1 VRTTV
6 NIHEAKTQLSRLLVA
21 VESGE
26 EVVIARRGKP
36 VAKLVKYRSSLRRA
50 PWGSLKLP
58 GPPID
63 PSVFD
68 PMTDD
73 ELCEWGLL

>member
-1 VRTTV
+1 MTTTV
-6 NIHEAKTQLSRLLVA
+6 NIHEAKTELSRLIAA
-21 VESGE
+21 VESGD

-36 VAKLVKYRSSLRRA
+36 VAKLVKYERRER
-50 PWGSLKLP
+50 PPLGWLKLP

-73 ELCEWGLL
+73 ELREWGLL

>member
-1 VRTTV
+1 VTTTV
-6 NIHEAKTQLSRLLVA
+6 NIHEAKTELSKLIAA

-36 VAKLVKYRSSLRRA
+36 VAKLVKYERRER
-50 PWGSLKLP
+50 PPLGWLKLP

-73 ELCEWGLL
+73 ELREWGLL

>member
-1 VRTTV
+1 MTTTV
-6 NIHEAKTQLSRLLVA
+6 NVHEAKSELSRLLAA
-21 VESGE
+21 VEGGE
-26 EVVIARRGKP
+26 DVVIARRGKP
-36 VAKLVKYRSSLRRA
+36 VARLVRYERKPRA
-50 PWGSLKLP
+50 PWGSLPLP

-73 ELCEWGLL
+73 ELREWGLI

>member
-1 VRTTV
+1 MTKTV
-6 NIHEAKTQLSRLLVA
+6 NVHDAKTHLSKLLA
-21 VESGE
+21 DVEAGD

-36 VAKLVKYRSSLRRA
+36 IARLVPHRSQRR
-50 PWGSLKLP
+50 PLGFLTLP

-68 PMTDD
+68 PMTDE
-73 ELCEWGLL
+73 ELREWGLL

>member
-1 VRTTV
+1 MTVTV
-6 NIHEAKTQLSRLLVA
+6 NVHDAKTQLSRLLAA

-36 VAKLVKYRSSLRRA
+36 VAKLVKYRSSGRA
-50 PWGSLKLP
+50 PLGFLKLP

-73 ELCEWGLL
+73 ELREWGLL

>member
-1 VRTTV
+1 MTTTV
-6 NIHEAKTQLSRLLVA
+6 NVHEAKTELSRLLVA
-21 VESGE
+21 VEAGE
-26 EVVIARRGKP
+26 DVVIARRGKP
-36 VAKLVKYRSSLRRA
+36 VARLVKYESLRRA

-68 PMTDD
+68 PMTDE
-73 ELCEWGLL
+73 ELREWGLL

>member
-1 VRTTV
+1 MNV
-6 NIHEAKTQLSRLLVA
+6 HQAKTQLSKLLA
-21 VESGE
+21 DVEQGE

-36 VAKLVKYRSSLRRA
+36 VARLVKYERRKR
-50 PWGSLKLP
+50 PPLGWLTLP

-73 ELCEWGLL
+73 ELREWRLL

>member
-1 VRTTV
+1 MTKTV
-6 NIHEAKTQLSRLLVA
+6 NVHDAKTHLSKLLED
-21 VESGE
+21 VERGE
-26 EVVIARRGKP
+26 EVIIARRGKP
-36 VAKLVKYRSSLRRA
+36 VAKIVRFERKQRA

-63 PSVFD
+63 DSVWD

-73 ELCEWGLL
+73 ELREWGLL

>member
-1 VRTTV
+1 MSTTV
-6 NIHEAKTQLSRLLVA
+6 NIHEAKTDLSKLIAA
-21 VESGE
+21 VEAGD

-36 VAKLVKYRSSLRRA
+36 VVKLVKYERPQRPPLG
-50 PWGSLKLP
+50 WLELP
-58 GPPID
+58 GPID

-73 ELCEWGLL
+73 ELREWGLL

>member
-1 VRTTV
+1 MTTTV
-6 NIHEAKTQLSRLLVA
+6 NVHDAKTQLSRLLTA

-36 VAKLVKYRSSLRRA
+36 VAKLVKFERKTRA
-50 PWGSLKLP
+50 PLGSLKLP

-73 ELCEWGLL
+73 ELREWGLL